1 MLGFGY
7 YFIMVSWLKGHGL
20 KITIQS
26 DLKSVNLPRFHPQ
39 LDERTLLTM
48 LTKTM
53 SSSGH
58 WSCFV
63 LFFYLFCF
71 YSCIHFAVW
80 WCCCDLLVALYFL
93 MMLSVFGMQL
103 WLTFTLFLLKT
114 GWRLWFGGK
123 CFLIRLTEV
132 LATLVWT
139 FALYGGLN
147 QMMSLFLFLFV
158 GAIVFFL
165 AVVKAFVEST

>member
-1 MLGFGY
+1 
-7 YFIMVSWLKGHGL
+7 
-20 KITIQS
+20 
-26 DLKSVNLPRFHPQ
+26 
-39 LDERTLLTM
+39 
-48 LTKTM
+48 
-53 SSSGH
+53 
-58 WSCFV
+58 
-63 LFFYLFCF
+63 
-71 YSCIHFAVW
+71 
-80 WCCCDLLVALYFL
+80 
-93 MMLSVFGMQL
+93 MMLSMFGMQL

>member
-63 LFFYLFCF
+63 LFYFFIFFVSTVASILQCGGVVVICLLH
-71 YSCIHFAVW
+71 CI
-80 WCCCDLLVALYFL
+80 
-93 MMLSVFGMQL
+93 S
-103 WLTFTLFLLKT
+103 
-114 GWRLWFGGK
+114 
-123 CFLIRLTEV
+123 
-132 LATLVWT
+132 
-139 FALYGGLN
+139 
-147 QMMSLFLFLFV
+147 
-158 GAIVFFL
+158 
-165 AVVKAFVEST
+165 